1 VIEGIEEDLTA
12 EIDEDF
18 QVGRGDGMDGDE

>member
-12 EIDEDF
+12 EIDEGF
-18 QVGRGDGMDGDE
+18 SGRKRRRMDGDE